1 MPGKNMPMVDPN
13 SPERDRQMSGVLR
26 GARTMGPGRPG
37 GADSKA
43 AIEELMM
50 MFEPF
55 PGSDMPSGLSAQGAS
70 QMVSDMRMAAL
81 MKAMQDASRLPAP
94 MTR

>member
-13 SPERDRQMSGVLR
+13 SSERDRQMSSVLR

-37 GADSKA
+37 ADASRQ
-43 AIEELMM
+43 LMEQM
-50 MFEPF
+50 ILDTPPAE
-55 PGSDMPSGLSAQGAS
+55 GSVLPSGMSAQAAS